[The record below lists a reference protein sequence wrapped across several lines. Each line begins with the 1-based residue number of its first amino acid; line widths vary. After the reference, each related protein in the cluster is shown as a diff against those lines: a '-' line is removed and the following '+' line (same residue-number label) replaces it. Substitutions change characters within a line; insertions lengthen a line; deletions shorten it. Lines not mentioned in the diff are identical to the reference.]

1 MGKVYLIASQ
11 FYRFYFCRQL
21 LRILYRFRNIGKEGF
36 HLLLRFKI
44 EFIVR
49 ETETFPAASADRR
62 RDRLIVVDTEK
73 CIVRL
78 CIFFIYVERVVG
90 SDHLDVVLFRK
101 PEQYGVHPLLFFKAM
116 THQFEDR
123 KSTRLNSSHVAIS
136 YAVFCLKKKT

>member
-1 MGKVYLIASQ
+1 MGKVDLIASQ

-73 CIVRL
+73 RSEEHTSELQSRGHLVCRL
-78 CIFFIYVERVVG
+78 
-90 SDHLDVVLFRK
+90 
-101 PEQYGVHPLLFFKAM
+101 LLEK
-116 THQFEDR
+116 
-123 KSTRLNSSHVAIS
+123 KNSQRA
-136 YAVFCLKKKT
+136 